1 MSKLIKIDVV
11 GSIQCDSM
19 FSSLEYRIFSLLT
32 FQLCISV
39 ISMLVLS
46 KLFLKAQGGIFF
58 TFLFICHG
66 IKGNLCLS
74 HHDY

>member
-1 MSKLIKIDVV
+1 MSTLIKIDVV
-11 GSIQCDSM
+11 ASIKCDSM
-19 FSSLEYRIFSLLT
+19 FPSLEYRVFSLLT
-32 FQLCISV
+32 FQLCVSV
-39 ISMLVLS
+39 ISTLVLS

-58 TFLFICHG
+58 TFLFICCG